1 MAEVDTHTDADQ
13 DAETAFP
20 PYDEVEPPAGGGR
33 RWLQI
38 GALVLAGILCLVTA
52 GRHRQRHGRGEVARR
67 LLCRSGFR
75 P

>member
-33 RWLQI
+33 RWL
-38 GALVLAGILCLVTA
+38 
-52 GRHRQRHGRGEVARR
+52 E
-67 LLCRSGFR
+67 
-75 P
+75 